1 MSRHSS
7 LKTKDSDLQQRNVL
21 KRFERVAQ
29 YFKKSGPGDLNIF
42 KLPKFKRKRVK
53 GLKKEVKKEES
64 EAEQKESK
72 PEEKKS

>member
-29 YFKKSGPGDLNIF
+29 HFKKSADESLNIF
-42 KLPKFKRKRVK
+42 KLPKFKRKRLK
-53 GLKKEVKKEES
+53 GLKKEVKKEEP
-64 EAEQKESK
+64 EAEQKKAE